1 MQNLFSEPVL
11 LLVSRAFCYIKT
23 VIKSD
28 TYILAG
34 VLLFTTNVDC
44 STPAFSGYTWQNAV
58 FLDKRSAKLFSFVG
72 AIQ

>member
-1 MQNLFSEPVL
+1 MMQNLFSEPVL

-34 VLLFTTNVDC
+34 VLRFTMNVDC
-44 STPAFSGYTWQNAV
+44 GTPAFSG
-58 FLDKRSAKLFSFVG
+58 FG
-72 AIQ
+72 